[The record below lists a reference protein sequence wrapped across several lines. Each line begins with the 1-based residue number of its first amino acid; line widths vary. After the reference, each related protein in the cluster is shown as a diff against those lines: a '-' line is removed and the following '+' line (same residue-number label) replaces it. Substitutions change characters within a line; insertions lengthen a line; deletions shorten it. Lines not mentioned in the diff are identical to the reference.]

1 MNDRNNWKAKCNY
14 NFYYIVFFTCFF
26 LNYSFV
32 FDFFSEHKLEKYNAR
47 PNECIVFEDSLH
59 GVMASKAAGIYTINI
74 YDKYSDSDREKIN
87 KSANFKINSYYE
99 VIDYLRKEIVN
110 EGNW

>member
-1 MNDRNNWKAKCNY
+1 MIEIIEKLNATTI
-14 NFYYIVFFTCFF
+14 FIILFFFTCFF

-59 GVMASKAAGIYTINI
+59 GVMASKAAGFIQ
-74 YDKYSDSDREKIN
+74 
-87 KSANFKINSYYE
+87 
-99 VIDYLRKEIVN
+99 
-110 EGNW
+110 